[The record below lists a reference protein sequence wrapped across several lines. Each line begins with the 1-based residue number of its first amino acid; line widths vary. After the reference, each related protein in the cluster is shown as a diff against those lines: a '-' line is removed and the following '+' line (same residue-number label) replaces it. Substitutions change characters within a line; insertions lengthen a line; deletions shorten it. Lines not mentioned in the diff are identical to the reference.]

1 MTTIESSP
9 HFTREELACSFTN
22 NCAMDLEMMEK
33 LEALREEFGQ
43 PMRLSSAYRDPKLH
57 PRERM
62 KPNGPGYHGKGM
74 AVDVLIHGPEAI
86 RLLKL
91 AIKHGFNGLGINQ
104 RNDFSQRFIHL
115 DLRKPEKSAIWSY

>member
-1 MTTIESSP
+1 MSTVESSL
-9 HFTREELACSFTN
+9 HFSREEFACSFTN
-22 NCAMDLEMMEK
+22 NCAMDSEMVEK

-62 KPNGPGYHGKGM
+62 KPNGPGYHGQGK
-74 AVDVLIHGPEAI
+74 AVDVLIYGADAI

-91 AIKHGFNGLGINQ
+91 AIKHGFNGIGINQ
-104 RNDFSQRFIHL
+104 KNDFSQRFIHL
-115 DLRKPEKSAIWSY
+115 DTRNPEKSAIWSY

>member
-1 MTTIESSP
+1 MSTVESSL
-9 HFTREELACSFTN
+9 HFSREEFACSFTN
-22 NCAMDLEMMEK
+22 NCAMDSEMVEK

-74 AVDVLIHGPEAI
+74 AVDVLIHGPDAI

-91 AIKHGFNGLGINQ
+91 AIKHGFNGIGINQ

-115 DLRKPEKSAIWSY
+115 DTRKPEKSAIWSY

>member
-1 MTTIESSP
+1 MSTIESSP
-9 HFTREELACSFTN
+9 HFSRKEFACSFTN
-22 NCAMDLEMMEK
+22 NCAMDLEMVEK

-62 KPNGPGYHGKGM
+62 KPNGPGYHGRGM
-74 AVDVLIHGPEAI
+74 AVDVLIYGADAI

-91 AIKHGFNGLGINQ
+91 AIKHGFCGIGINQ
-104 RNDFSQRFIHL
+104 KNDFAQRFIHL
-115 DLRKPEKSAIWSY
+115 DTRNPEKSAIWSY

>member
-1 MTTIESSP
+1 
-9 HFTREELACSFTN
+9 
-22 NCAMDLEMMEK
+22 MDSEMVEK

-74 AVDVLIHGPEAI
+74 AVDVLIYGPDAI

-91 AIKHGFNGLGINQ
+91 AIKHGFNGIGINQ
-104 RNDFSQRFIHL
+104 KNDFSQRFIHL
-115 DLRKPEKSAIWSY
+115 DTRSPEKSAIWSY

>member
-9 HFTREELACSFTN
+9 HFSREELACSFTN

-43 PMRLSSAYRDPKLH
+43 PMRLSSAYRDPSH
-57 PRERM
+57 PRERT
-62 KPNGPGYHGKGM
+62 KPNGPGYHGQGK
-74 AVDVLIHGPEAI
+74 AVDVLIYGADAI

-104 RNDFSQRFIHL
+104 KNDFAQRFIHL
-115 DLRKPEKSAIWSY
+115 DTRKPEKSAIWSY

>member
-1 MTTIESSP
+1 
-9 HFTREELACSFTN
+9 
-22 NCAMDLEMMEK
+22 MDLEMVKK

-74 AVDVLIHGPEAI
+74 AVDVLIYGADAI

-91 AIKHGFNGLGINQ
+91 AIQHGFNGIGINQ
-104 RNDFSQRFIHL
+104 KNDFSQRFIHL
-115 DLRKPEKSAIWSY
+115 DTRNPEKSAIWSY

>member
-1 MTTIESSP
+1 MSTVESSL
-9 HFTREELACSFTN
+9 HFSREEFACSFTN
-22 NCAMDLEMMEK
+22 NCAMDSEMVEK

-57 PRERM
+57 PRERT

-74 AVDVLIHGPEAI
+74 AVDVLIHGPDAI

-91 AIKHGFNGLGINQ
+91 AIKHGFNGIGINQ

-115 DLRKPEKSAIWSY
+115 DTRSPEKSAIWSY

>member
-1 MTTIESSP
+1 MSTVESSL
-9 HFTREELACSFTN
+9 HFSRKEFACSFTN
-22 NCAMDLEMMEK
+22 NCAMDLEMVEK

-62 KPNGPGYHGKGM
+62 KPNGPGYHGQGK
-74 AVDVLIHGPEAI
+74 AVDVLIYGADAI

-91 AIKHGFNGLGINQ
+91 AIKHGFNGIGINQ
-104 RNDFSQRFIHL
+104 KNDFSQRFIHL
-115 DLRKPEKSAIWSY
+115 DTRNPEKSAIWSY

>member
-1 MTTIESSP
+1 MSTVESSR
-9 HFTREELACSFTN
+9 HFSRKELACSFTN
-22 NCAMDLEMMEK
+22 NCAMEQETMER

-57 PRERM
+57 PRERT
-62 KPNGPGYHGKGM
+62 KPNGPGYHGQGK
-74 AVDVLIHGPEAI
+74 AVDVLIYGADAI

-91 AIKHGFNGLGINQ
+91 AIKHGFCGIGINQ

-115 DLRKPEKSAIWSY
+115 DTRSSEKSAIWSY